1 MNAGLNDTFQFLT
14 KTDNEAAV
22 DVLAAGVDCPH
33 KAIRDR
39 ALRSLLTRSSPKGHQ
54 EVFRRLPKLDKRC
67 RSIISARPERLL
79 RAATAALEMADKAT
93 CVAALEGILSFRLY
107 DTIPAL
113 LAIARERDNPN
124 FDLAVR
130 TVLRLT
136 ELFYQELSDSRKRS
150 KRHDLDNVRRRVTL
164 ALEEA
169 AARFNT
175 HRRTEIIEAFLM
187 VAKPQNVTL
196 RRILRQPGERS
207 QQAVTSVLS
216 SSTRGGVI
224 RVLLGFL
231 EDPQMP
237 NAVKDIL
244 ARRKDVKFLKNLL
257 QTTGARPSRS
267 MTKTL
272 ARFSSFAWANPADG
286 LLKELDGTA
295 QYNAVQLLTA
305 SSMSREELFE
315 IIEFLLL
322 KGRVGGRRAAAQRL
336 AEFEGPRAEE
346 LVVKALGDEDPVVRS
361 HLIRQV
367 RSRQIPGAMSLLI
380 GMVGSPH
387 DEVRQA
393 LREALPEFTLQ
404 HFLANFDKMADELLP
419 TAAHLVRKIDA
430 DVRPRLTE
438 EMKGRSPVRRRRA
451 VLASAAMGLARE
463 MEQLIIDRLSDDDHM
478 VRIVAAKALAE
489 CDTMPTWEA
498 LRDALLDRS
507 VMVQEAAEQSLTRI
521 CQYLAPKEDDEV
533 GEEGQEETEE
543 VFS

>member
-1 MNAGLNDTFQFLT
+1 MNAGLNDTFQLLT

-22 DVLAAGVDCPH
+22 EVLAAGLDCPH
-33 KAIRDR
+33 RAIRDR

-54 EVFRRLPKLDKRC
+54 EVFRRLPKLDKGC
-67 RSIISARPERLL
+67 RSIISARPERLVSAV
-79 RAATAALEMADKAT
+79 RAALKIDDEAT
-93 CVAALEGILSFRLY
+93 CAAALEGILSFRLY

-113 LAIARERDNPN
+113 LAIARDRENPN

-136 ELFYQELSDSRKRS
+136 ELFYQELSESQKRS
-150 KRHDLDNVRRRVTL
+150 KRNDLDNVRRRVTL

-175 HRRTEIIEAFLM
+175 HRRTEIIEAFLL

-207 QQAVTSVLS
+207 QQAVVDVLS
-216 SSTRGGVI
+216 NSTRGGVI

-237 NAVKDIL
+237 NAVKHIL
-244 ARRKDVKFLKNLL
+244 AHRKDAKFLKNLL
-257 QTTGARPSRS
+257 RNTGPRPSRS
-267 MTKTL
+267 VTRTL
-272 ARFSSFAWANPADG
+272 ARFDSFAWAKPADG

-295 QYNAVQLLTA
+295 QYNAVQLLAA
-305 SSMSREELFE
+305 SSMSRDELFE
-315 IIEFLLL
+315 IVEFLLL
-322 KGRVGGRRAAAQRL
+322 KGRLGGRRAAAQRL

-346 LVVKALGDEDPVVRS
+346 LVVKALDDEDPVVRS

-387 DEVRQA
+387 EAVRQA

-404 HFLANFDKMADELLP
+404 HFLANFDKLADELLP
-419 TAAHLVRKIDA
+419 TAGHLVRKIDV

-438 EMKGRSPVRRRRA
+438 QMEGRSPVRRRRA
-451 VLASAAMGLARE
+451 VLAAAAMGLARE

-507 VMVQEAAEQSLTRI
+507 VMVQEAAEQSLMRI
-521 CQYLAPKEDDEV
+521 CQSLVPKE
-533 GEEGQEETEE
+533 EEATEE
-543 VFS
+543 EEQQREEVVS

>member
-1 MNAGLNDTFQFLT
+1 MSAGLNDTFQLLT

-22 DVLAAGVDCPH
+22 DVLAAGLDCPH
-33 KAIRDR
+33 RAIRDR

-67 RSIISARPERLL
+67 RSIISARPERLV
-79 RAATAALEMADKAT
+79 RAATAALEIADEAT
-93 CVAALEGILSFRLY
+93 CTAALEGILSFRLY

-113 LAIARERDNPN
+113 LALVKEKDNPN
-124 FDLAVR
+124 FDLAIR

-136 ELFYQELSDSRKRS
+136 ELFYQEFSDSRKRS
-150 KRHDLDNVRRRVTL
+150 KRNDLDNSRRRVTL

-169 AARFNT
+169 AGRFNT
-175 HRRTEIIEAFLM
+175 HRRTEIIEAFLL
-187 VAKPQNVTL
+187 VAKQQNVTL

-207 QQAVTSVLS
+207 QQAVVDVLS
-216 SSTRGGVI
+216 NSTRGGVI

-244 ARRKDVKFLKNLL
+244 AHRKDVKFLKNLF
-257 QTTGARPSRS
+257 QKTGPRPSRS
-267 MTKTL
+267 VTTTL
-272 ARFSSFAWANPADG
+272 ARFDSFAWATLTDG

-295 QYNAVQLLTA
+295 QYNAVQLLMA
-305 SSMSREELFE
+305 SSMNRDKLFE
-315 IIEFLLL
+315 ILEFLLL
-322 KGRVGGRRAAAQRL
+322 EGRVGGRRAAAQRL

-387 DEVRQA
+387 EEVRQA

-404 HFLANFDKMADELLP
+404 HFLASFDKLADELLP
-419 TAAHLVRKIDA
+419 TAAHLVGKIDV

-438 EMKGRSPVRRRRA
+438 EMEGRSPVRRRRA
-451 VLASAAMGLARE
+451 VLAATAMGLASE
-463 MEQLIIDRLSDDDHM
+463 MEQLIIKRLSDDDHM
-478 VRIVAAKALAE
+478 VRIVAAKALAD
-489 CDTMPTWEA
+489 CDTMPTWDA

-507 VMVQEAAEQSLTRI
+507 VMVQEAAEQSLMRI
-521 CQYLAPKEDDEV
+521 CQSLLPEEDEAAEEKEE
-533 GEEGQEETEE
+533 EE
-543 VFS
+543 VVS